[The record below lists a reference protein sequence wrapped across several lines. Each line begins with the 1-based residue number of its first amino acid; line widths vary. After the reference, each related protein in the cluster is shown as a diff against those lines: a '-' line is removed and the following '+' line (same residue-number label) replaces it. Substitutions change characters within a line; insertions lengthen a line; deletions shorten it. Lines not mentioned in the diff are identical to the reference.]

1 MSISNTKKYL
11 LFASAIAAASFLI
24 RAVNLSYNSPFND
37 EAIYIVIGKM
47 GLFGGDWTSYN
58 AASWMAGLPFLY
70 PPLAGV
76 GFELGGIVGARMLS
90 VVFGVLS
97 VV

>member
-1 MSISNTKKYL
+1 
-11 LFASAIAAASFLI
+11 
-24 RAVNLSYNSPFND
+24 
-37 EAIYIVIGKM
+37 M

-97 VV
+97 VVLIFFITLHLSDLKAKGKLKAALIASALMGGAPVGYYVSRLATYDI